1 MSHLNFGDYQ
11 RLAARTGGAVDVNHP
26 IVYPTLGLVNEAGE
40 VAGKVKKIFRDRG
53 GVISEEDRVALTL
66 EMGDV
71 LWYLSELCSQLGVS
85 LEAVAERNVE
95 KLSGR
100 AQRGTLRGDGDDR

>member
-26 IVYPTLGLVNEAGE
+26 IVYPTIGLVNEAGE

-53 GVISEEDRVALTL
+53 GAISEEDRVALTL
-66 EMGDV
+66 ELGDA
-71 LWYLSELCSQLGVS
+71 LSR
-85 LEAVAERNVE
+85 VANR
-95 KLSGR
+95 S
-100 AQRGTLRGDGDDR
+100 